1 MIKKESNHEFYVEQ
15 MDVDYLSQSEMQNEI
30 EEILSKGMPQK
41 IPFLKRMKKIY
52 LGPGLRVIYYKNL
65 SVFFATFIIYFV
77 VCLGLVLS
85 FEGEIRQ
92 FGAAFLGMPVFF
104 LLFSYLT
111 CYMDEQ
117 AQINELRNT
126 MYYSMNYI
134 VSLRLFYTA
143 VILSLVN
150 TSFLF
155 LSGIREKAI
164 LSVGVVGVSS
174 MLVFA
179 IIAVYIYHRW
189 SNYKCFAGLGAA
201 WVLLFAAIMQLPE
214 TKILFIFEYI
224 PLGIQVAAM
233 ILCFVALFIL
243 VGRMEEKNAYTFAY

>member
-1 MIKKESNHEFYVEQ
+1 MVKKEKNQEFYVKQ
-15 MDVDYLSQSEMQNEI
+15 MDVHYPPQSEIQNEI
-30 EEILSKGMPQK
+30 EDIVSKGMPQK

-52 LGPGLRVIYYKNL
+52 FGPGLRVIYYKNL

-77 VCLGLVLS
+77 VCLGLILS

-117 AQINELRNT
+117 DQINELRNT

-143 VILSLVN
+143 VVLSLAN
-150 TSFLF
+150 TCFLF
-155 LSGIREKAI
+155 FSGIKEKAI

-189 SNYKCFAGLGAA
+189 SNYKCFAGLGAV
-201 WVLLFAAIMQLPE
+201 WVLLFAVIMQLPE
-214 TKILFIFEYI
+214 AKILFLFEYI
-224 PLGIQVAAM
+224 PLGIQVATM
-233 ILCFVALFIL
+233 VLCFVALFIL
-243 VGRMEEKNAYTFAY
+243 VGRMEEKDAYTFAY